1 MRTNNII
8 VSDLTKKHDNPFAEL
23 VQEAC
28 KYDSNI
34 TLECNG
40 RRINA
45 KSIMGVLA
53 FNPYSGME
61 VTIVTDGK
69 DEAEAAEAMVHYL
82 ECN

>member
-1 MRTNNII
+1 MSNKSVI
-8 VSDLTKKHDNPFAEL
+8 VSDVSEKYDNPFAEL

-34 TLECNG
+34 TLECEN

-53 FNPYSGME
+53 FNPRVGME
-61 VTIVTDGK
+61 IRIVTEGK
-69 DEAEAAEAMVHYL
+69 DENEALAAMEKFLV
-82 ECN
+82 CA

>member
-1 MRTNNII
+1 MSKKSVI
-8 VSDLTKKHDNPFAEL
+8 VSDVSKEYDNPFAEL

-34 TLECNG
+34 MLECDN

-53 FNPYSGME
+53 FNPCDGMQID
-61 VTIVTDGK
+61 IVTEGK
-69 DEAEAAEAMVHYL
+69 DEQEALVAMEKFLV
-82 ECN
+82 CG